1 MLIQKRINTKET
13 QLHNFVTMCSFFTF
27 FFSYYY
33 YYKVSLGIG
42 GGLLEKE
49 EIGLGIS
56 ETCVQKCVDDWVK
69 MKGEKEVEKALVSKS
84 S

>member
-1 MLIQKRINTKET
+1 M
-13 QLHNFVTMCSFFTF
+13 QLFFFFF

-33 YYKVSLGIG
+33 YSKVSLGIAG
-42 GGLLEKE
+42 GGFLLEKE

-56 ETCVQKCVDDWVK
+56 ENCVQKCVDDWVK

>member
-1 MLIQKRINTKET
+1 
-13 QLHNFVTMCSFFTF
+13 MCSFFSFSF

-33 YYKVSLGIG
+33 YYKVSLGIVG
-42 GGLLEKE
+42 GFLLEKE

>member
-1 MLIQKRINTKET
+1 LW
-13 QLHNFVTMCSFFTF
+13 
-27 FFSYYY
+27 
-33 YYKVSLGIG
+33 G
-42 GGLLEKE
+42 GFLLEKE